1 MRAVVQR
8 VGSAVVKTD
17 GGVQAAIDAGLL
29 IYVGVSRHDE
39 PHDAAYLAKKIAG
52 LRIFLDDAG
61 RMNLD
66 VSQVDGQVLVV
77 SAFTLMADARRGRRP
92 SFEEAQRG
100 QAALALYEAF
110 CEELTKLG
118 LSIKRGVFGADMEVQ
133 CVNDGPVCILIDS
146 NKTF

>member
-8 VGSAVVKTD
+8 VGSAVVETD
-17 GGVQAAIDAGLL
+17 GRAQAAIDAGLL
-29 IYVGVSRHDE
+29 IYVGVSRCDE
-39 PHDAAYLAKKIAG
+39 PGDAAYLAKKIAG
-52 LRIFLDDAG
+52 LRIFPDDAG

-66 VSQVDGQVLVV
+66 VRQVDGQVLVV

-100 QAALALYEAF
+100 QAARTLYESF
-110 CEELTKLG
+110 CEALVELDV
-118 LSIKRGVFGADMEVQ
+118 SVKRGVFGADMEVQ

-146 NKTF
+146 NKIF

>member
-8 VGSAVVKTD
+8 VSSAVVTTD
-17 GGVQAAIDAGLL
+17 GGVHAAIDTGLL
-29 IYVGVSRHDE
+29 VYVGVSRCDDSG
-39 PHDAAYLAKKIAG
+39 DAVYLANKIAG
-52 LRIFLDDAG
+52 LRIFPDDAG

-66 VSQVDGQVLVV
+66 VRGIGGQVLVV

-100 QAALALYEAF
+100 QEALALYESF
-110 CEELTKLG
+110 CEEMVKLDRG
-118 LSIKRGVFGADMEVQ
+118 VKRGVFGADMEVQ